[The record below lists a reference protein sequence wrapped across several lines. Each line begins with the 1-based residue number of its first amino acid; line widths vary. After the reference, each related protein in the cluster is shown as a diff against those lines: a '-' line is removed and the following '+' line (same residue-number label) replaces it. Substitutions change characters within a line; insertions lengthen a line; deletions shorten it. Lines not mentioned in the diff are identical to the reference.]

1 MTGSRQIR
9 QHPLFVVVC
18 GLLLATLHSGSNSN
32 NHHSSLVVLAND
44 IDYGSIYLGN
54 KQLRKRMEQWNLN
67 PEEAARNF
75 GDIRHWDLQNV
86 TSLRNVFS
94 FNEAFN
100 EDISGWNVSGVTDF
114 SSLFWTASK
123 FDGNLGS
130 WDVSRA
136 ETMACMFCG
145 AKKYTG
151 QGLEEWHD
159 KLGNVQDMFNMF
171 EDTAIGMGTKE
182 RPAVDLSSWQVASVT
197 NMRQMFMDTPHY
209 QQTLCWNVSVLARVN
224 DMFQNSGGA
233 GLDPDCVV
241 DHILE
246 DSASA
251 GVATHVWSWWIAAG
265 LILLAM
271 ASSCL

>member
-1 MTGSRQIR
+1 MEDW
-9 QHPLFVVVC
+9 
-18 GLLLATLHSGSNSN
+18 NSN
-32 NHHSSLVVLAND
+32 AD
-44 IDYGSIYLGN
+44 
-54 KQLRKRMEQWNLN
+54 
-67 PEEAARNF
+67 EAARSF
-75 GDIRHWDLQNV
+75 GDIKHWDLQNV

-94 FNEAFN
+94 FNEVFN

-123 FDGNLGS
+123 FDGDLGA

-145 AKKYTG
+145 AKVYTG

-171 EDTAIGMGTKE
+171 EGTSIGSGTKE

-197 NMRQMFMDTPHY
+197 NMRQMFMDTPNY
-209 QQTLCWNVSVLARVN
+209 QQTLCWNVSVLARVD
-224 DMFQNSGGA
+224 DMFKNSAGS
-233 GLDPDCVV
+233 GLDPNCVV

-251 GVATHVWSWWIAAG
+251 AVAATVWSSM
-265 LILLAM
+265 M
-271 ASSCL
+271 AVVIVTLFATVSSWL